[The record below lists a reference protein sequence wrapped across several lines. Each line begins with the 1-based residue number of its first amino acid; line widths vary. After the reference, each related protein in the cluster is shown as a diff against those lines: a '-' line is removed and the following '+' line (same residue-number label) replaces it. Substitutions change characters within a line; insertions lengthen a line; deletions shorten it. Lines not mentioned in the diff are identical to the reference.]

1 MSQNYILLETPNQYQ
16 NIITTSNPS
25 YDIYGTPDYQKISGQ
40 KVITLPPISYQDLQ
54 KQDNYLNTNQNVVYN
69 IAQSHVGHGL
79 QNLGAEIYQ
88 QNYSVYTAQPQ
99 VKVLQPQPNKIQQIK
114 VPAQNY
120 YQQTQT
126 QPQSIQYKQKTIQ
139 QNPQAPIP
147 RAKVQ
152 PIIQQ
157 NAPKQQIN
165 AQQLPQLQV
174 TAQQVKVPEIIQ
186 PQPKANVQGQP
197 THQQNIIQSKVP
209 QIDVD
214 LQNIQD
220 KPFFM
225 PNFEP
230 NLKLANLILSEPQI
244 PVEIITT
251 QPPEKQTS
259 GEKAQAHSEVN
270 PNAQKVKQ
278 QNNQKIMKPIR
289 NPNTNI
295 KQYEQSTDTHFVNTN
310 EAAKTKTNAGQLQ
323 GYGDTVLD
331 ENDRPTVGEGHGLL
345 GSMAVVEN
353 FDDNIQEANK
363 IKLKGGNAGSNN
375 VKSITTNEAK
385 NILNNQATKNIPGKE
400 SLNTQ
405 KPIENNNINSINGNN
420 ASLPQNQRTENVTE
434 NLDQL
439 PTIGHFLQGKKE
451 ALISPIKKNKIIFF

>member
-1 MSQNYILLETPNQYQ
+1 MIQNYIIPPTSNHYQ
-16 NIITTSNPS
+16 NIIPTSNPT
-25 YDIYGTPDYQKISGQ
+25 YEIYGTSNYQNISGQ
-40 KVITLPPISYQDLQ
+40 NVITLPAISYQELQ

-69 IAQSHVGHGL
+69 IPQSNVGHGN

-88 QNYSVYTAQPQ
+88 QKYSLYTAQPQ
-99 VKVLQPQPNKIQQIK
+99 AKIVQPQPNKIQQIK
-114 VPAQNY
+114 VPRQNN
-120 YQQTQT
+120 YQQTQP
-126 QPQSIQYKQKTIQ
+126 QPIQYQQKTLQ
-139 QNPQAPIP
+139 QNPQALP

-157 NAPKQQIN
+157 NVPKQQIN
-165 AQQLPQLQV
+165 AQQLPQLQIP
-174 TAQQVKVPEIIQ
+174 AQQVKAPEIIQ

-197 THQQNIIQSKVP
+197 THQQNIIQNKVP

-331 ENDRPTVGEGHGLL
+331 ENDRPTVGEGHGLF

-363 IKLKGGNAGSNN
+363 IKLKGGNAGNNN

-420 ASLPQNQRTENVTE
+420 ASLPQNQRTESVTE

-439 PTIGHFLQGKKE
+439 PTIGHILQGKKE
-451 ALISPIKKNKIIFF
+451 VLPPPITKKYKN